1 MRDFQ
6 APGRSLVYAAN
17 GMCATSH
24 PLAAQVA
31 VRMLQDGGNAV
42 DAAIAAAVLLGF
54 AEPEMC
60 GIGGDCFVLLKP
72 PGEERLVGLNGRAGR
87 RPGSTPRRCAAAGH
101 AAVPPR
107 SARMR

>member
-6 APGRSLVYAAN
+6 APGRSLVHALN

-42 DAAIAAAVLLGF
+42 IPLKKS
-54 AEPEMC
+54 AE
-60 GIGGDCFVLLKP
+60 
-72 PGEERLVGLNGRAGR
+72 RRA
-87 RPGSTPRRCAAAGH
+87 SML
-101 AAVPPR
+101 
-107 SARMR
+107 SK